1 MSTKVETRLYSMA
14 DGILKQKADGLK
26 TTINRDVADFAT
38 RNITATQVTAYQVLI
53 DAFEDATTDEELLGE
68 VMVATDAKN
77 VIAENIRKAVRTIRS
92 MADTAYNGKGK
103 YNIFGFGELSKLTD
117 ADLYKLTKRV
127 VRVGGKLFTDLAAQG
142 LTQAQLTALDN
153 LAKSFDT
160 AIDAVEEAIENR
172 DLETQ
177 DRIIKGNTLWQEML
191 RLAAIGKSLY
201 EDTNEAKFNDYVLIG
216 GSAAAPVTPP
226 VGSGSKI

>member
-1 MSTKVETRLYSMA
+1 MPTKVETRLYSMA
-14 DGILKQKADGLK
+14 DADLKQKADGLK
-26 TTINRDVADFAT
+26 ATITRDLADFAK
-38 RNITATQVTAYQVLI
+38 RNITATQVDAYQTTI
-53 DAFEDATTDEELLGE
+53 DAFDETTTDEELKGA
-68 VMVATDAKN
+68 VTVAADEKN
-77 VIAENIRKAVRTIRS
+77 VIAENTRVAIRAIRG

-103 YNIFGFGELSKLTD
+103 YNIFGFEDLARLTD
-117 ADLYKLTKRV
+117 ADLYKLAKRV

-142 LTQAQLTALDN
+142 LTQAQLTELDT

-216 GSAAAPVTPP
+216 GGTAPVTPP
-226 VGSGSKI
+226 PVG

>member
-1 MSTKVETRLYSMA
+1 MPTKVETRLYSMS
-14 DGILKQKADGLK
+14 DGDLKQKADGLK
-26 TTINRDVADFAT
+26 ATITRDLADFAK
-38 RNITATQVTAYQVLI
+38 RNITATQVDAYQTTI
-53 DAFEDATTDEELLGE
+53 DAFDEATTDVELQGE
-68 VMVATDAKN
+68 VTVAADAKN
-77 VIAENIRKAVRTIRS
+77 VIAENTRLAIRS
-92 MADTAYNGKGK
+92 IRGMADTAYNGKGK
-103 YNIFGFGELSKLTD
+103 YNIFGFEDLARLTD
-117 ADLYKLTKRV
+117 ADLYKLAKRV

-142 LTQAQLTALDN
+142 LTRAQLTDLDN

-216 GSAAAPVTPP
+216 GDTAPVVTPP
-226 VGSGSKI
+226 AG

>member
-1 MSTKVETRLYSMA
+1 MPTKVETRLYSMA
-14 DGILKQKADGLK
+14 DADLKQKADGLK
-26 TTINRDVADFAT
+26 ATITRDLADFAK
-38 RNITATQVTAYQVLI
+38 RNITATQVTAYEALI
-53 DAFEDATTDEELLGE
+53 DAFDDASTDEELLGE

-77 VIAENIRKAVRTIRS
+77 VIAENTRVAIRAIRG
-92 MADTAYNGKGK
+92 MANTAYNGKGK
-103 YNIFGFGELSKLTD
+103 YRIFAFEELTKLTD
-117 ADLYKLTKRV
+117 ADLYKLAKRV

-142 LTQAQLTALDN
+142 LTQAQLTDLDN

-216 GSAAAPVTPP
+216 AGTAPVTPP
-226 VGSGSKI
+226 PAG

>member
-1 MSTKVETRLYSMA
+1 MPTKVETRLYSMA
-14 DGILKQKADGLK
+14 DADLKQKADGLK
-26 TTINRDVADFAT
+26 ATITRDLADFAK
-38 RNITATQVTAYQVLI
+38 RNITAPQIDAYQSLI
-53 DAFEDATTDEELLGE
+53 DAFDTTTTDEELKGE
-68 VMVATDAKN
+68 VTVAADAKN
-77 VIAENIRKAVRTIRS
+77 AIAENTRIAIRAIRG
-92 MADTAYNGKGK
+92 MADTAYNSKGK
-103 YNIFGFGELSKLTD
+103 YQIFGFEDLARLTD
-117 ADLYKLTKRV
+117 ADLYKLAKRV

-142 LTQAQLTALDN
+142 LTQAQLTDLDN

-177 DRIIKGNTLWQEML
+177 DRIIKGNTLWQEMV

-216 GSAAAPVTPP
+216 GSTAPVTPP
-226 VGSGSKI
+226 PAG